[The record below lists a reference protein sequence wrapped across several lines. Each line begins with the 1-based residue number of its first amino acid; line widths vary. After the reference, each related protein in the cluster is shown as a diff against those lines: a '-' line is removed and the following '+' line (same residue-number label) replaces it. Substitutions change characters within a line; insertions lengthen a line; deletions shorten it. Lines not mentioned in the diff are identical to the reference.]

1 MGDGWQDFSSLVAGG
16 NGIIY
21 AVNPNGTMLWYRHS
35 GFRDGNVGPASWSGP
50 RTVGTGWDSFTTI
63 FSAGSGIIYGIQPN
77 GDLLWY
83 RHLGAAD
90 GSFAWDGPIRVG
102 TGWQDFTNVF
112 SPGEGIIYAVQP
124 DGAFLYYRHITWNE
138 ALADCTWD
146 GPAQIGTGWQGFAAV
161 LTLAP
166 DSV

>member
-1 MGDGWQDFSSLVAGG
+1 MGRCCGTATPAFATGTSVPPAGAVHAQSGRAGDG
-16 NGIIY
+16 
-21 AVNPNGTMLWYRHS
+21 
-35 GFRDGNVGPASWSGP
+35 
-50 RTVGTGWDSFTTI
+50 FTTI

-83 RHLGAAD
+83 RHRGAAD
-90 GSFAWDGPIRVG
+90 GSFAWDGPILVG

-124 DGAFLYYRHITWNE
+124 DGTLLFYRHITWND
-138 ALADCTWD
+138 ALADFTWD

-166 DSV
+166 DST